1 MTFVSSTEHN
11 CVSGFDSDS
20 KEHVTDD
27 YDQPATG
34 ALAIGC
40 LVLGVLL
47 ALFVAFNDGLQ
58 RLSFAGGIV
67 LLLTMSVFPM
77 TVWLTFGRHH
87 TLEASV
93 ISRRSRW
100 EVRLVASL
108 WVMYSFVMLLIVQRT
123 LA

>member
-1 MTFVSSTEHN
+1 MSEI
-11 CVSGFDSDS
+11 DSD
-20 KEHVTDD
+20 TGD
-27 YDQPATG
+27 YRTSDHDQPTTS

-40 LVLGVLL
+40 LVLGLLL
-47 ALFVAFNDGLQ
+47 ALFVAFNEVLQ

-87 TLEASV
+87 SLEASV
-93 ISRRSRW
+93 VSSRSRW

-108 WVMYSFVMLLIVQRT
+108 WVLYSFVMLLIVQRT
-123 LA
+123 FG